1 MKKSIVKR
9 LIIIILASMLFSL
22 LLNYYLQVRIA
33 CRDVLESSQE
43 LFWQIRQVLEDNEA
57 ETEQTKADFAENCLV
72 RAKAAAYLVQYH
84 PDMLKDQAEMEKV
97 ARLLQV
103 DEFHIFDKEGNL
115 YAGSEPQYFGLNFNS
130 GEQMQFFLPML
141 EDKSLELCQEITPNT
156 AEQKMMQY
164 AAVWRED
171 GEEIVQIGMEP
182 DRVLEVM
189 EKTELSYIFALVT
202 VDPGVDVYAIDSG
215 THKVLGAMNPEH
227 QGRKAEDIGIFVDR
241 VTDENKLYTMTVDNE
256 VKSCAFE
263 ERDGVILVRAS
274 DRQALFDGIN
284 RNTLLIGLYL
294 LVLSL
299 VIIFFITRYLDKYI
313 IQSIYQIN
321 EDMMRIAGGTL
332 DIALPEQPT
341 PELSE
346 LSSHVNEMVKSIL
359 DTTNKLSLVLQR
371 ARVPMAVYEYNPG
384 MERVMVTSR
393 MKEILNLENDEAMF
407 YDYRLF
413 KKRMDEIR
421 KNPVDAENAIFR
433 IPGNEERYV
442 RIDSFEY
449 EKSILGIV
457 TDMTPD
463 ILEKRCIEMERD
475 IDLLTNLFSRR
486 AFYNL
491 IEELFSLDTEL
502 GDAAVMMIDSDNL
515 KMVNDVYGHENG
527 DLYLRAIGE
536 ILNGCR
542 AEHKLASRLSGDE
555 FALFIYGCS
564 GRAELE
570 TYIGEILD
578 AGKHRTVIVNKD
590 IHIPVQFSAGWA
602 FYPEEGRDIHHLLG
616 IADERMYQNKRR
628 HKMGKVRTES
638 SMDAEEFL

>member
-413 KKRMDEIR
+413 KNGWMKSGKSGGCGECHLQ
-421 KNPVDAENAIFR
+421 NPGQR
-433 IPGNEERYV
+433 G
-442 RIDSFEY
+442 
-449 EKSILGIV
+449 
-457 TDMTPD
+457 
-463 ILEKRCIEMERD
+463 
-475 IDLLTNLFSRR
+475 
-486 AFYNL
+486 
-491 IEELFSLDTEL
+491 
-502 GDAAVMMIDSDNL
+502 
-515 KMVNDVYGHENG
+515 
-527 DLYLRAIGE
+527 
-536 ILNGCR
+536 
-542 AEHKLASRLSGDE
+542 
-555 FALFIYGCS
+555 
-564 GRAELE
+564 
-570 TYIGEILD
+570 
-578 AGKHRTVIVNKD
+578 TVC
-590 IHIPVQFSAGWA
+590 
-602 FYPEEGRDIHHLLG
+602 
-616 IADERMYQNKRR
+616 AD
-628 HKMGKVRTES
+628 
-638 SMDAEEFL
+638 